1 MSGESG
7 RSVCGGEHA
16 VAPPLFFFFEVI
28 EDAPLILELFLPL
41 CSGTSSIWSDDAFV
55 PGASCGYNYRG
66 GGCKGS

>member
-1 MSGESG
+1 VEE
-7 RSVCGGEHA
+7 VCVG
-16 VAPPLFFFFEVI
+16 VNMQWPPPFFFFEVI
-28 EDAPLILELFLPL
+28 EVAPLILELFLPL